1 MLDSIAHVFQP
12 LATKQFDL
20 LLVIYLVA
28 ITTEAMSGALAA
40 GRAEAVLLPMA
51 NAVALRQDSR
61 TLAQGLASTVVQDP
75 ELAGDAALG
84 VNPRDRALLDKLNDA
99 IDEIKRDG
107 RFDRINT
114 RFIPFR
120 LQ

>member
-1 MLDSIAHVFQP
+1 MVARGV
-12 LATKQFDL
+12 AEG
-20 LLVIYLVA
+20 VI
-28 ITTEAMSGALAA
+28 
-40 GRAEAVLLPMA
+40 
-51 NAVALRQDSR
+51 D
-61 TLAQGLASTVVQDP
+61 
-75 ELAGDAALG
+75 
-84 VNPRDRALLDKLNDA
+84 LLDKLNDA

>member
-1 MLDSIAHVFQP
+1 M
-12 LATKQFDL
+12 
-20 LLVIYLVA
+20 
-28 ITTEAMSGALAA
+28 
-40 GRAEAVLLPMA
+40 
-51 NAVALRQDSR
+51 
-61 TLAQGLASTVVQDP
+61 VQDP